1 MGLDI
6 LTERL
11 QKIRSDSLSSGRAVR
26 WTVGGM
32 ICLDEFLKLLAK
44 NLAALA
50 QFKTL
55 LMGLIITASEAVAAL
70 NLIVAQLETA
80 NNVAN
85 TFLQTFKSAKRAALS
100 SLIPFPFGS
109 DTFSQ
114 CPPVQE
120 IKEFITSQIPKPD
133 PSSLLPGNAKR
144 YAKKYKQATQAFK
157 ELEYRIY
164 SNQKKIGKL
173 RIKIQD
179 IQTQILAWQAV
190 VDAITAQ
197 FGI

>member
-1 MGLDI
+1 MGLNV

-11 QKIRSDSLSSGRAVR
+11 QKIRADKQSSGRAAR
-26 WTVGGM
+26 WTIAGM
-32 ICLDEFLKLLAK
+32 ICLDEFLKLLAR
-44 NLAALA
+44 NLSALR

-55 LMGLIITASEAVAAL
+55 LQGLIIMAGESVGAL
-70 NLIVAQLETA
+70 NVIIAQLETA
-80 NNVAN
+80 NSIAN
-85 TFLQTFKSAKRAALS
+85 TFLQTFKSSKQAAVS

-109 DTFSQ
+109 DAYSQ

-120 IKEFITSQIPKPD
+120 IKDFITKQLPKPD

-144 YAKKYKQATQAFK
+144 YTKKYKQASQSFK

-164 SNQKKIGKL
+164 RNQKKIEKT
-173 RIKIQD
+173 RRKILE

-190 VDAITAQ
+190 VDAITEQ
-197 FGI
+197 FGV